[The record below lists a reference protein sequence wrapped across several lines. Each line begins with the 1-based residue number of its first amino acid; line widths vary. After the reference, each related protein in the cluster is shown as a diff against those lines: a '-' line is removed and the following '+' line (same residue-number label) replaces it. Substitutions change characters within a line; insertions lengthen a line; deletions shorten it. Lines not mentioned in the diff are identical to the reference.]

1 MNEAA
6 FDLPEVKFS
15 DQSVTYLET
24 SAGPDARAAILVER
38 NPIEPQRS
46 LRDVASAHV
55 NDARKRL
62 RGYEILEQSER
73 DLAGVPAIEVRSK
86 WRDDDG
92 MVYTRS
98 VHVLLGD
105 MHMVISTEGA
115 LESRPVCDATF
126 DQVIETF
133 RFRG

>member
-24 SAGPDARAAILVER
+24 NAGPEGRAAILVER
-38 NPIEPQRS
+38 NPVDSKRG
-46 LRDVASAHV
+46 LTDLASAHV

-62 RGYEILEQSER
+62 RGYEIIEQSER

-105 MHMVISTEGA
+105 MHMVLSTEGA
-115 LESRPVCDATF
+115 LEGRPLCDATF
-126 DQVIETF
+126 DHVLETF